1 MADERVVIVG
11 AGPAGCRA
19 AEALAAA
26 GLRPTVI
33 DEARAAGGQIYRRP
47 PPGFTRSAET
57 LYGPDAG
64 KAKAVHAG
72 FDALAGRIDHRPGTT
87 VWGLSGNRLFLR
99 CGDEAEILPF
109 DRLVLA
115 TGAVDRVMPV
125 PGWTRPGVFTLGAAQ
140 IALKAQGVSIGA
152 PVVFLG
158 SGPLLLLVAHQY
170 AKAGAEVAAVLDT
183 SRLSDQIAA
192 LPLLAAR
199 PAFLARGIAL
209 RLGLRRLGVAVHQ
222 GVRPEEILGDDN
234 GVVAIGWRG
243 ADGSARRLEARAVAL
258 GWHLRSETQL
268 AQLAGCRMSFDP
280 VWRQWAPTIDP
291 MGRSSRPDVYLA
303 GDGTRILGA
312 DGAEA
317 AGRLAAAALLA
328 DIGRPIDDDRFRPLL
343 RRRRRLDRFSRGLA
357 RAFPWPA
364 EACRD
369 RPDDAILC
377 RCEAVTVGEYRASLQ
392 RTGAAEINRAKA
404 FSRVGMGRCQGRY
417 CGAAA
422 AELLAGE
429 TGDVSAAGRLRPQ
442 SPVKPLPA
450 SAAEIGGR

>member
-1 MADERVVIVG
+1 MADERVVIIG

-19 AEALAAA
+19 AEALVAA
-26 GLRPTVI
+26 GVRPTVI
-33 DEARAAGGQIYRRP
+33 DEAPTAGGQIYRRP
-47 PPGFTRSAET
+47 PPSFVRSAET

-64 KAKAVHAG
+64 KAQALHAG
-72 FDALAGRIDHRPGTT
+72 FDALADRIDYRPGTS
-87 VWGLSGNRLFLR
+87 VWGLAGNRLFLR
-99 CGDEAEILPF
+99 SCDDAEILPF
-109 DRLVLA
+109 DRLILA
-115 TGAVDRVMPV
+115 TGATDRVMPV
-125 PGWTRPGVFTLGAAQ
+125 PGWTRPGVYTLGAAQ
-140 IALKAQGVSIGA
+140 IALKAQGVAIGA

-199 PAFLARGIAL
+199 PGLLARGIAL
-209 RLGLRRLGVAVHQ
+209 RLKLRRRGIAVHQ
-222 GVRPEEILGDDN
+222 GVRPEEIVGDDT
-234 GVVAIGWRG
+234 GVLGIRWRG
-243 ADGSARRLEARAVAL
+243 ADGTTRQLEAKAVAL

-268 AQLAGCRMSFDP
+268 AQLAGCRLSFDP
-280 VWRQWAPTIDP
+280 IWRQWAPAIDP

-312 DGAEA
+312 DGAEV

-328 DIGRPIDDDRFRPLL
+328 DIGRPLEGDRARPLL

-369 RPDDAILC
+369 LPDAAVLC
-377 RCEAVTVGEYRASLQ
+377 RCEAVTAGQYRATMQ
-392 RTGAAEINRAKA
+392 QAGAAEMNRAKA
-404 FSRVGMGRCQGRY
+404 LSRLGMGRCQGRY
-417 CGAAA
+417 CAAAA
-422 AELLAGE
+422 AEIMAGE
-429 TGDVSAAGRLRPQ
+429 GGDVSAAGWLRPQ

-450 SAAEIGGR
+450 SAGKIDA